1 MAEPAGNAGEAVGEG
16 GSGLRSHRPQ
26 WTFAFKYSDN
36 AREKSISHTRA
47 RQDVVNRLSAA
58 GLHVTSK
65 LNTSHTEVCVLET
78 LIGSTPPPPPLPL
91 SLSPSLPSLSS
102 LSLYHPIHLSHLS
115 ILLNKRRISLP
126 DRRTDGRT
134 DGQTDRQTESFITD
148 TTHSQVLVSVDCPL
162 ERLETEAEMVNPLS
176 PLPSPLSRFPSSPL
190 VLFRLPSHLSA
201 ANILHFLNP
210 KP

>member
-1 MAEPAGNAGEAVGEG
+1 MAEPTGNAGEAVGEG

-78 LIGSTPPPPPLPL
+78 LIGSTPPPPLPL
-91 SLSPSLPSLSS
+91 SLSPSLPLSLSPSLHFLSS
-102 LSLYHPIHLSHLS
+102 LSFDHPIHLSHLS
-115 ILLNKRRISLP
+115 ILLNTPTNITPR
-126 DRRTDGRT
+126 
-134 DGQTDRQTESFITD
+134 QTDRQTDKQTD
-148 TTHSQVLVSVDCPL
+148 GQTNRQTHTQKVLLLTAPIH
-162 ERLETEAEMVNPLS
+162 RY
-176 PLPSPLSRFPSSPL
+176 SSAST
-190 VLFRLPSHLSA
+190 VH
-201 ANILHFLNP
+201 
-210 KP
+210 